1 MLNTL
6 DFNSNLLRELI
17 DLALKE
23 DLMFGDITTETT
35 VPQEHTSKA
44 YITAKEDGVIAGL
57 PVAQYIFHKIDKDLV
72 FDALVKDG
80 DKVKVGQHIA
90 SVYGKTRSILKAE
103 RTVLN
108 FLQRMSGIATRTAK
122 IKELVKDFPN
132 LRIVDTRKTTPG
144 HRILDK
150 YAVRMGG
157 GHNHRMG
164 LFDAVL
170 IKDNHIEAAG
180 SVTQAVKNAR
190 EILPHTVK
198 IEVEC
203 ETMEQVREALAAGAD
218 IIMLDNMDYGTMR
231 KAVQEINGR
240 AVVEASGG
248 INEQTIAQV
257 AATGVDIISIGS
269 LTHSVKA
276 LDISLNISRRKIEVF
291 DV

>member
-6 DFNSNLLRELI
+6 DFNSSLLRELI

-35 VPQEHTSKA
+35 VPVGHTSKA
-44 YITAKEDGVIAGL
+44 YITAKEEGVIAGL
-57 PVAQYIFHKIDKDLV
+57 PVAEYVFHQIDKDLV

-80 DKVKVGQHIA
+80 EKVKAGQHIA
-90 SVYGKTRSILKAE
+90 TVYGSTRSILKAE

-108 FLQRMSGIATRTAK
+108 FLQRMSGIATQTARM
-122 IKELVKDFPN
+122 KELVKDFSK
-132 LRIVDTRKTTPG
+132 LRIVDTRKTIPG

-180 SVTQAVKNAR
+180 SIKKAVNNAR
-190 EILPHTVK
+190 NLLPHTVK

-203 ETMEQVREALAAGAD
+203 ETMEQVNEALEAGAD
-218 IIMLDNMDYGTMR
+218 IIMLDNMDYATMQS
-231 KAVQEINGR
+231 AVNLINGR
-240 AVVEASGG
+240 AIVEASGG
-248 INEQTIAQV
+248 INQSTIARV
-257 AATGVDIISIGS
+257 AATGVDVISIGS

-276 LDISLNISRRKIEVF
+276 LDISLNINPRKIEVF

>member
-6 DFNSNLLRELI
+6 DFNSSLLRELI
-17 DLALKE
+17 ELSLKE

-44 YITAKEDGVIAGL
+44 YITAKEQGVIAGL
-57 PVAQYIFHKIDKDLV
+57 PVAEYVFHRIDKDLV
-72 FDALVKDG
+72 FDYLVKDG
-80 DKVKVGQHIA
+80 DKVKAGQHIA

-122 IKELVKDFPN
+122 MKELVKDFPN
-132 LRIVDTRKTTPG
+132 LRIVDTRKTLPG

-180 SVTQAVKNAR
+180 NVATAIKNAR
-190 EILPHTVK
+190 EALPHTVK

-203 ETMEQVREALAAGAD
+203 ETLEQVREALEAGAD
-218 IIMLDNMDYGTMR
+218 IIMLDNMDYSTMR
-231 KAVQEINGR
+231 KAVEEIAGK
-240 AVVEASGG
+240 AIVEASGG
-248 INEQTIAQV
+248 INEQTIASV
-257 AATGVDIISIGS
+257 AATGVDVISIGS